1 MCTWDY
7 KSLSPS
13 DKRINFRIFK
23 SAIVAWMLQT
33 NLSEFDNPLGFMGY
47 AVAVFDAVQFQ
58 AAFPGHVIIAP
69 PVPPVF
75 PAGNP
80 TQANLALYAALQRVY
95 AAYTKSLLDLKI
107 AFVHCFESDIQHLR
121 SQETHYFNVS
131 AQQMWDAA
139 VANHGLPHT
148 EDIDKLRSLTLL
160 PCDRSIT
167 SEENLTQFQARHK
180 ALLDAGAIY
189 ATNSGQKLIEATTFL
204 SAMAPAVKTIVDK
217 YYADTDFPAR
227 TAEALI
233 AVTRDGLRRLPAQ
246 PDLAAIR
253 SVYSAVHK
261 SWEFHAA
268 KAPSVYAA
276 VATEESIVEQP
287 TAFAVQPA
295 KAIGNKKKKTATDMT
310 LSELQTFYDS
320 CTVAQYCFHH
330 GYGNHQTKACH
341 VIKKDSKFTQPMKD
355 LAKPKYN
362 NGALLPVDGLLPS
375 IVVQPGFRQP
385 N

>member
-1 MCTWDY
+1 
-7 KSLSPS
+7 
-13 DKRINFRIFK
+13 
-23 SAIVAWMLQT
+23 MLQT
-33 NLSEFDNPLGFMGY
+33 SLPEFDNPLGFMGY
-47 AVAVFDAVQFQ
+47 AVAVLDAAQFQ
-58 AAFPGHVIIAP
+58 LAFPGSIILAAP
-69 PVPPVF
+69 PPPVF

-80 TQANLALYAALQRVY
+80 TTANIALYQALQKVY
-95 AAYTKSLLDLKI
+95 TAYTRSLIDLKI
-107 AFVHCFESDIQHLR
+107 AMVHFFESDIEHLR
-121 SQETHYFNVS
+121 DEITQYYGVS
-131 AQQMWDAA
+131 VAQMWNAA
-139 VANHGLPHT
+139 VANHGMPQT
-148 EDIDKLRSLTLL
+148 EDIDRLRNLTLL
-160 PCDRSIT
+160 PCDRSKT
-167 SEENLTQFQARHK
+167 AEENIVHWQARHK
-180 ALLDAGAIY
+180 LLSDQGAIY

-227 TAEALI
+227 TAEALL

-246 PDLAAIR
+246 PDLSAIR

-261 SWEFHAA
+261 TYEFHPA
-268 KAPSVYAA
+268 KAPAVYAA
-276 VATEESIVEQP
+276 VANEESIVEQP
-287 TAFAVQPA
+287 TAFAVQPPKPA
-295 KAIGNKKKKTATDMT
+295 STKKKKTAADMT
-310 LSELQTFYDS
+310 LTELQTFYDS

-330 GYGNHQTKACH
+330 GYGNHQSKTCH